1 MKGVVKFLVSLSAA
15 ALVLGAALIGGSSVS
30 AADPAPCKGTGW
42 FMESA
47 PAGDLFDKNGDG
59 YICTNILPAT
69 SNGDGNSAN
78 SQRGAG
84 QTGYHI
90 DGHNHKDN

>member
-1 MKGVVKFLVSLSAA
+1 
-15 ALVLGAALIGGSSVS
+15 
-30 AADPAPCKGTGW
+30 
-42 FMESA
+42 MESA

-59 YICTNILPAT
+59 KICTNILPAT